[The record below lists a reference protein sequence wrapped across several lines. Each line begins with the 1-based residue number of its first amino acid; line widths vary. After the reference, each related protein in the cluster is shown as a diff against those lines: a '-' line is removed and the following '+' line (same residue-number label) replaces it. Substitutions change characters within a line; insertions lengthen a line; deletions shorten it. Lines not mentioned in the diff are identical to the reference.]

1 MISVK
6 NIRGTEMR
14 ANVLHL
20 DERFQSV
27 QRVPAIILCETA
39 SLPHCNME
47 KKKG

>member
-1 MISVK
+1 MF
-6 NIRGTEMR
+6 
-14 ANVLHL
+14 LHL

-27 QRVPAIILCETA
+27 QRVPIILCETA